1 MTLNLEKTKITHAQ
15 QSAAHFLGTD
25 IRATPLDKRPLRF
38 VRRGNEVYRSKTNT
52 KLLLHAPLK
61 KLVHKLEERGFAKAG
76 GTPTRFTRMIHFEE
90 AQIVNHLWQIWQGL
104 SNYYSFADNYGRLGR
119 IHYILKYSCVLTLAS
134 KLKLK
139 TAKKVFTKF
148 GKDIVIRNGKGK
160 MLASFP
166 NVLLAK
172 PKKFLITPITKLNPF
187 NRLEKISQSY
197 V

>member
-52 KLLLHAPLK
+52 LHAPVK
-61 KLVHKLEERGFAKAG
+61 KLVHMLEERGFAKAG
-76 GTPTRFTRMIHFEE
+76 GSPTRNTRMIHFEV
-90 AQIVNHLWQIWQGL
+90 AQIVNHFWQIWQGI
-104 SNYYSFADNYGRLGR
+104 SNYYSFADNYGRLGK
-119 IHYILKYSCVLTLAS
+119 IHFILKYSCVLTLAS

-139 TAKKVFTKF
+139 SAKKVFTKF